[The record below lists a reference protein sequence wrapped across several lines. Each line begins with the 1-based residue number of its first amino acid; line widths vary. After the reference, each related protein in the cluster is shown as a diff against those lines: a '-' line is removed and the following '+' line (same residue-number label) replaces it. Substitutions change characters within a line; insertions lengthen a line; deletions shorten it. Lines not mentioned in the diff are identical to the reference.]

1 MMNHEEIF
9 FQSHDEKQRAIWMWH
24 MLEESEHKD
33 IAYDVFQSLSNSYG
47 LRIAG
52 FFPALIIILVLISIA
67 SLLVPFYRKP
77 SNLLSL
83 SYWKDLPR
91 SIKLIFGL
99 QDGVYGSSWA
109 HILDFLRPGFHPND
123 HDTSAFA
130 LQCDVGVAEKVQQ
143 LAEQSEQLLGHP
155 VTLLINNAGVGLG
168 GKFDEVSLADWQW
181 CMQVNLWGV
190 IHGCHYFVPKLKQR
204 GGGAII
210 NVASAAGYTAA
221 PEMTAYNV
229 SKSSVLALSETLSAE
244 LRGANIRINVL
255 CPTLVP
261 TNIMKNGR
269 LPAHYSGL
277 ADHLLTHHAFVS
289 CEQVVAQ
296 TLNNL
301 DRGEMYTI
309 PQPDAKLF
317 WWFKRAAPRL
327 YTKLL
332 GVGYPLFN
340 KYVQKS

>member
-1 MMNHEEIF
+1 MMGLFAKKVRLSQQAYAVVTGAGSGIGRSFALELARRGGSVICADINLAAA
-9 FQSHDEKQRAIWMWH
+9 QATAKQI
-24 MLEESEHKD
+24 EHQF
-33 IAYDVFQSLSNSYG
+33 AT
-47 LRIAG
+47 A
-52 FFPALIIILVLISIA
+52 
-67 SLLVPFYRKP
+67 
-77 SNLLSL
+77 
-83 SYWKDLPR
+83 
-91 SIKLIFGL
+91 
-99 QDGVYGSSWA
+99 
-109 HILDFLRPGFHPND
+109 
-123 HDTSAFA
+123 AFA
-130 LQCDVGVAEKVQQ
+130 LQCDVGVAEQVQQ

-190 IHGCHYFVPKLKQR
+190 IHGCHYFVPKLKQQ

-277 ADHLLTHHAFVS
+277 ADHLLTHHTFVS

-301 DRGEMYTI
+301 DRGELYTI

>member
-1 MMNHEEIF
+1 MGLFAKKVRLSQQAYAVVTGAGSGIGRSFALELARRGGSVICADINLAAA
-9 FQSHDEKQRAIWMWH
+9 QATAKQ
-24 MLEESEHKD
+24 
-33 IAYDVFQSLSNSYG
+33 
-47 LRIAG
+47 
-52 FFPALIIILVLISIA
+52 
-67 SLLVPFYRKP
+67 
-77 SNLLSL
+77 
-83 SYWKDLPR
+83 
-91 SIKLIFGL
+91 IKHQF
-99 QDGVYGSSWA
+99 A
-109 HILDFLRPGFHPND
+109 
-123 HDTSAFA
+123 TAAFA
-130 LQCDVGVAEKVQQ
+130 LQCDVGVAEQVQQ

-190 IHGCHYFVPKLKQR
+190 IHGCHYFVPKLKQQ

-301 DRGEMYTI
+301 DRGELYTI